1 MSQLTAVSSPSQ
13 VPAARQ
19 NARLYLQAR
28 ALNGIKNHL
37 LGGGTDT
44 EFMLRLTRSA
54 LRETATTSDDLF
66 AAELRRHT
74 RGLEA
79 LRRHLTVGG
88 TDRAILIGLTV
99 NALTG
104 YSPATVKE
112 AEALRPRT
120 IGYAALHGS
129 W

>member
-1 MSQLTAVSSPSQ
+1 MTPLTSVPSPAQ

-54 LRETATTSDDLF
+54 LRETATASDDRF

-88 TDRAILIGLTV
+88 TERAILIGLTV

-112 AEALRPRT
+112 ADEL
-120 IGYAALHGS
+120 AAKRGGQQVAA
-129 W
+129 

>member
-1 MSQLTAVSSPSQ
+1 MSPLTAVPSPAQ
-13 VPAARQ
+13 VPAARS

-37 LGGGTDT
+37 LAGGTDT
-44 EFMLRLTRSA
+44 AFMLRLASST
-54 LRETATTSDDLF
+54 LRDTGNGPED
-66 AAELRRHT
+66 AAHGELRRHT

-88 TDRAILIGLTV
+88 TDRAILVGLAV

-112 AEALRPRT
+112 AREMAARDRT
-120 IGYAALHGS
+120 EKVAA
-129 W
+129 

>member
-1 MSQLTAVSSPSQ
+1 MNPLTAVPSPAQ
-13 VPAARQ
+13 VPAASQ

-37 LGGGTDT
+37 LTGGTDD
-44 EFMLRLTRSA
+44 EFMLRLASSA
-54 LRETATTSDDLF
+54 LPATATGSDDRF

-88 TDRAILIGLTV
+88 KDRDILVGLTV

-104 YSPATVKE
+104 YSPATAQE
-112 AEALRPRT
+112 AREARAQAERV
-120 IGYAALHGS
+120 AA
-129 W
+129 

>member
-1 MSQLTAVSSPSQ
+1 MSHLTVVPSPAQ
-13 VPAARQ
+13 IPAARQ
-19 NARLYLQAR
+19 NARLHLQSR
-28 ALNGIKNHL
+28 ALTGIQQHL
-37 LGGGTDT
+37 LAGGTDH
-44 EFMLRLTRSA
+44 EFMLRLATAA
-54 LRETATTSDDLF
+54 LAGTATVSDDRF

-104 YSPATVKE
+104 YSPATTKE
-112 AEALRPRT
+112 AEA
-120 IGYAALHGS
+120 AAGLGGQQVAA
-129 W
+129 

>member
-1 MSQLTAVSSPSQ
+1 MSPLTAVPSPAQ
-13 VPAARQ
+13 IPAARQ
-19 NARLYLQAR
+19 NARLHLQAK

-37 LGGGTDT
+37 VAGGTDT
-44 EFMLRLTRSA
+44 EFMLRLAGNA
-54 LRETATTSDDLF
+54 LRDPAPGGSDERYAT
-66 AAELRRHT
+66 ELRLHT

-88 TDRAILIGLTV
+88 TDRAILIGLAV

-112 AEALRPRT
+112 AEEL
-120 IGYAALHGS
+120 AASGAQGQRVAA
-129 W
+129 